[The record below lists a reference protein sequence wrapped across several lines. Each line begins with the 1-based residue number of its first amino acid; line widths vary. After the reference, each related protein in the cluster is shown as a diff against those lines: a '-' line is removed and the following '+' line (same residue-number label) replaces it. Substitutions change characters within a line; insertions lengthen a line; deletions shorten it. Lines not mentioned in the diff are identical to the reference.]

1 MVKQSAV
8 SAKYGT
14 ILLGGLVLFGLYLT
28 SLYSYLLFHSL
39 AEIFSI
45 VIAFSIFVLAWN
57 SRRFLDNGYLLFL
70 GIAYLFIAG
79 IDLVHTLAY
88 KGMGVFPGYDAN
100 LPTQLWIAA
109 RYLESLSLI
118 VALLFLHRK
127 FRPHFVLIGYT
138 VVVSLLLG
146 TIFYWNVFPDCFI
159 EGSGLTS
166 FKKISEYIISL
177 LLVASIALL
186 FQKRE
191 DFDTGVFW
199 LLIVSIVFTIGSEL
213 AFTFYISV
221 YDFSNL
227 VGHFFKIISFYFV
240 YKALIEVG
248 LTQPYNLLFRNLK
261 QSEAA
266 LKAYSERLEEMVEE
280 RTQELRETQEQ
291 LVRQE
296 KLAVLGQLAGGV
308 AHELRN
314 PLGVIKNAAYFL
326 KMAIEASDPETKET
340 LTILERQIR
349 KANQI
354 IDSLLDFA
362 RTGPPARREVNVN
375 KLIREV
381 FECVSMSDE
390 QQIEIVSH
398 LDESLPIIQADPD
411 QLGRVFDNLIRNA
424 FQAMPAN
431 GRLTIKSE
439 VSVRNNSVDR
449 SAWVAV
455 SITDTGVGI
464 PQESLEK
471 IFEPLFTTKTRGIGL
486 GLALVKSLVERNGG
500 TIEVESEIGKGSTFT
515 VRLPLEESER
525 SRIPLQDLKL
535 RVLKY

>member
-1 MVKQSAV
+1 MVKQSVV

-28 SLYSYLLFHSL
+28 SLYNYLLFHSL

-57 SRRFLDNGYLLFL
+57 SRRFLSNGYLLFL
-70 GIAYLFIAG
+70 GMAYLFIAG
-79 IDLVHTLAY
+79 LDLIHTLAY

-100 LPTQLWIAA
+100 LPTQLWIAT

-118 VALLFLHRK
+118 VALLFLRRK
-127 FRPHFVLIGYT
+127 FNPYFVFIGYT
-138 VVVSLLLG
+138 VVISILLG
-146 TIFYWNVFPDCFI
+146 TVFYWHVFPDCFI
-159 EGSGLTS
+159 EGSGLTP

-177 LLVASIALL
+177 LLAASIALL

-191 DFDTGVFW
+191 DFDAGVFH

-221 YDFSNL
+221 YGFSNL
-227 VGHFFKIISFYFV
+227 VGHFFKIISFYFI

-248 LTQPYNLLFRNLK
+248 LTQPYNLLFRNLR

-280 RTQELRETQEQ
+280 RTWELRETQEQ

-314 PLGVIKNAAYFL
+314 PLGIIKNAVYFL
-326 KMAIEASDPETKET
+326 NMVMDASDPETEET
-340 LTILERQIR
+340 FTILARQIR

-354 IDSLLDFA
+354 IDGLLDFA
-362 RTGPPARREVNVN
+362 RTKNPVRSEVDVNGLVREALSGNPAP
-375 KLIREV
+375 
-381 FECVSMSDE
+381 DDA
-390 QQIEIVSH
+390 QIEIISH
-398 LDESLPIIQADPD
+398 LDESLPTIQADPD
-411 QLGRVFDNLIRNA
+411 QLERVFDNLILNA
-424 FQAMPAN
+424 LQAMPE
-431 GRLTIKSE
+431 GGQLVVRSE
-439 VSVRNNSVDR
+439 ALRPSWMAVSV
-449 SAWVAV
+449 
-455 SITDTGVGI
+455 TDSGVGI
-464 PQESLEK
+464 PEENLEK
-471 IFEPLFTTKTRGIGL
+471 LFEPLFTTKATGIGL
-486 GLALVKSLVERNGG
+486 GLALVKNLVEVNGG
-500 TIEVESEIGKGSTFT
+500 SIEVESNGAPGNGSTFT
-515 VRLPLEESER
+515 VRLPIRGAEARGE
-525 SRIPLQDLKL
+525 
-535 RVLKY
+535 